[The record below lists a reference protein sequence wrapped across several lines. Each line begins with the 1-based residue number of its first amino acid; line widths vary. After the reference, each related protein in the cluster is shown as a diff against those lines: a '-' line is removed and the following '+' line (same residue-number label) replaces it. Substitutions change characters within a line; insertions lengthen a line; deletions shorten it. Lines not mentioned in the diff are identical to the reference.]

1 LRPVSVALG
10 ASLGTDSSC
19 LGVRTTR
26 GSSSHA
32 SRSFNGFE
40 LLAAVSFI
48 LFFFFFFLHSV
59 ILLFFLEL
67 QLEEKNIFSSSH
79 FLGEI
84 ASESGGGKN

>member
-48 LFFFFFFLHSV
+48 LFFFLHSV